1 MRILLTFSFLILALI
16 PLPGQASGTGP
27 AEIRAAAAQ
36 FLGQFAEEVKA
47 EGYQVSFE
55 VGSLDSRLNMAVCA
69 DPLGVE
75 FSGDPWRSTSPRLL
89 VSCQGERPWKLYLTT
104 DLTITGNA
112 YVAAQPLNRGARL
125 DASMITTA
133 QVVVNSLRRGA
144 VKRQEHL
151 LGMEMQ
157 RPVNAGTVFTPDL
170 VAAPDAVSRGD
181 HVIITAAA
189 GSFSVQSRGKALANG
204 RIGEQILV
212 ENLASSRTVRGEV
225 IAPGHVEIP
234 M

>member
-1 MRILLTFSFLILALI
+1 MRILLLFGFLALLM
-16 PLPGQASGTGP
+16 LPSMGQASGTGP
-27 AEIRAAAAQ
+27 TEIRAAASD
-36 FLGQFAEEVKA
+36 FLQRFADDQKA
-47 EGYQVSFE
+47 EGYEVSFE
-55 VGSLDSRLNMAVCA
+55 VGNLDSRLKMAACPDA
-69 DPLGVE
+69 LAVE

-89 VSCQGERPWKLYLTT
+89 VSCEGQRPWKLYLTT

-112 YVAAQPLNRGARL
+112 YVAAQPLNRGTRL
-125 DASMITTA
+125 DAGMITTSR
-133 QVVVNSLRRGA
+133 VVVNAIRRGA
-144 VKRQEHL
+144 VKDIEHL
-151 LGMEMQ
+151 AGMEMQ

-181 HVIITAAA
+181 HVIISATA

-212 ENLASSRTVRGEV
+212 ENLASSRTVRGQI